1 MSNKLSSSLI
11 TAAIV
16 ALSTLARADS
26 LHFDTEEIN
35 VGQIDVTVIDTL
47 LCTFDF
53 QNQSDSPIWFT
64 RGKVSCECSTMDY
77 PTDTIL
83 PQQIRTITTYTATH
97 ELEQEFARFFMLTDQ
112 KGAEY
117 VLVVSGEVCE

>member
-1 MSNKLSSSLI
+1 MTKQLSSYLI
-11 TAAIV
+11 IAAIV
-16 ALSTLARADS
+16 TLSTLAKADS

-35 VGQIDVTVIDTL
+35 VGQIDPSVIDTL
-47 LCTFDF
+47 VCSFDF
-53 QNQSDSPIWFT
+53 QNQSDSAIWFT

-77 PTDTIL
+77 PSDTIL
-83 PQQIRTITTYTATH
+83 PQQTRTITTYTATY